1 MLKRPRHVSA
11 RVTGAAFAC
20 VLVISAVHPA
30 SSQSA
35 VCSFPLAY
43 PGDLAPREAVAAWM
57 AARASSRDLPEEL
70 PVMAA
75 LVESGLQNVSV
86 GEADSVGFFQMRTGI
101 WNLGPYF
108 GYPNRPELQ
117 VKWFL
122 DQATTVRNDAIERGH
137 GNDAGDIN
145 GFGRW
150 IDAALRPSKANRLR
164 YQGQLIQARE
174 LIIAGRVLAGSWP
187 FVGATPRDDAP
198 SDTIAAWMATR
209 ALAAGLPP
217 ELPIM
222 ASLVES
228 NLHNLPSD
236 GIIAGY
242 FRISESIWNR
252 GAYAG
257 FANDPELQVKW
268 FVDQALAAKIQR
280 IADGDP
286 FFGSDSSQY
295 GEWIADVERPAAMF
309 RGRYQL
315 RLEEARLL
323 MTSGCMIRP

>member
-1 MLKRPRHVSA
+1 MFNRPGHVFA
-11 RVTGAAFAC
+11 GVAAFAC
-20 VLVISAVHPA
+20 VLVMAAVHPA
-30 SSQSA
+30 SGQSA

-57 AARASSRDLPEEL
+57 AARASARGLPEEL

-75 LVESGLQNVSV
+75 LVESGMQNASS
-86 GEADSVGFFQMRTGI
+86 GHADSVGFFQMRTGI
-101 WNLGPYF
+101 WNHGPYA
-108 GYPNRPELQ
+108 GYPDRPELQ

-122 DQATTVRNDAIERGH
+122 DQATTVRNDAMERGH
-137 GNDAGDIN
+137 RGDAEDTN
-145 GFGRW
+145 GFGGW

-164 YQGQLIQARE
+164 YQRQLIEARE
-174 LIIAGRVLAGSWP
+174 LIAAGRVLAGSWP
-187 FVGATPRDDAP
+187 FVGATPHNDAA

-228 NLHNLPSD
+228 GLQNLPSD
-236 GIIAGY
+236 GMTAGY
-242 FRISESIWNR
+242 FRISESIWNS
-252 GAYAG
+252 GAYRG
-257 FANDPELQVKW
+257 FPNDPELQIKW
-268 FVDQALAAKIQR
+268 FVDQALAAMTQR
-280 IADGDP
+280 IADGDR

-295 GEWIADVERPAAMF
+295 GEWIADVERPAEMF

-315 RLEEARLL
+315 RLDEARLL
-323 MTSGCMIRP
+323 MTGGCMTRP